1 MTDELIDNNVKS
13 DNNNKSF
20 TLCSY
25 PLLSDPNNKLINS
38 YINYKLYKLNYI
50 IINLYLF
57 GKYILVGMYII
68 VSKCY

>member
-25 PLLSDPNNKLINS
+25 PLLPDLNNKFINS
-38 YINYKLYKLNYI
+38 YINYKLCILKYI
-50 IINLYLF
+50 IINLYCF
-57 GKYILVGMYII
+57 GKYILVSMYIR